1 MRLVTAAA
9 AVGSLGLGI
18 GWRPEIA
25 HFIERRTDIGFVE
38 VVAENVNASP
48 GALSAVDGLRERGVR
63 VVPHG
68 ISLSLG
74 SATPL
79 DRVRAKRLA
88 DVARRVDAPLVSEH
102 IAFVRGGGV
111 EAGHLLPV
119 PRTREQLRALV
130 ANIRAAQA
138 MLPVPL
144 AVENIAALFEWPNA
158 EMDEATFLNEILDQT
173 GAFLLLDLAN
183 VHANARN
190 LGVDATQT
198 LHELPV
204 DRIAYVHVAGGE
216 ERDGLYHDTHA
227 HRTPPEV
234 FALVEDLSA
243 RAEVPGMMLER
254 DEHFPSDQELDE
266 ELVDIARATERG
278 RARRETHAV

>member
-266 ELVDIARATERG
+266 ELVDIARAAERG